1 MGALLAIFV
10 VMILL
15 VAAGLQLAARRRSAC
30 WLLAVFPAFAC
41 LAYLRDLSLG
51 PQRTGL
57 AAYQSDQKQLGAAFL
72 LFAIS
77 VFAALR
83 PQWRWLFW
91 IEWIFNAI
99 ACGILVYLAFF
110 WKVFS

>member
-10 VMILL
+10 IVILL
-15 VAAGLQLAARRRSAC
+15 VAAALQLAARRRFAC
-30 WLLAVFPAFAC
+30 WLLAIFPAFAC
-41 LAYLRDLSLG
+41 VAYLRDLSQG
-51 PQRTGL
+51 PQHTGL
-57 AAYQSDQKQLGAAFL
+57 ATYQSDQKQLGAALL

-77 VFAALR
+77 FVAAVR

-99 ACGILVYLAFF
+99 ACGVLVYLAFF